1 MRTVTVE
8 VPEGHMVKIVKEE
21 SMQPTQKV
29 TGGGKFEFEGE
40 TFIPGDVI
48 INPNRGGGSMMI
60 LSEIREERPLP
71 FLPAIKAPFGLVA
84 YVPSN
89 DEGDRVFVKFTPK
102 AGIGGMKGF
111 RKATEEEKAKMLAAM
126 KEEKHYSFNFEK
138 LQPEY
143 IPTVGDV
150 VIVWDD
156 NSKENAVVGIMNEV
170 DEVDETSNPYKIN
183 DGTWYKNCDKFVSE
197 KQYKNLIDGK
207 E

>member
-1 MRTVTVE
+1 
-8 VPEGHMVKIVKEE
+8 
-21 SMQPTQKV
+21 
-29 TGGGKFEFEGE
+29 
-40 TFIPGDVI
+40 
-48 INPNRGGGSMMI
+48 MMI

-71 FLPAIKAPFGLVA
+71 FLPAIKVPFGLVA

-89 DEGDRVFVKFTPK
+89 DEGDRVFVKLTPE

-156 NSKENAVVGIMNEV
+156 NNKENAVVGIMN
-170 DEVDETSNPYKIN
+170 EVDETSNPYKIN
-183 DGTWYKNCDKFVSE
+183 DGTWYKNCGKFVSE

>member
-1 MRTVTVE
+1 
-8 VPEGHMVKIVKEE
+8 
-21 SMQPTQKV
+21 
-29 TGGGKFEFEGE
+29 
-40 TFIPGDVI
+40 
-48 INPNRGGGSMMI
+48 MMI
-60 LSEIREERPLP
+60 LSEIREERPLS
-71 FLPAIKAPFGLVA
+71 FLPAIKVPFGLVA

-89 DEGDRVFVKFTPK
+89 DEGDRVFVKLTPE

-126 KEEKHYSFNFEK
+126 KEEKHYSFNFGK
-138 LQPEY
+138 LQLEY

-170 DEVDETSNPYKIN
+170 DETSSPYKIN
-183 DGTWYKNCDKFVSE
+183 DGTRHKNCDKFVSE
-197 KQYKNLIDGK
+197 EQYKNLIDGK

>member
-8 VPEGHMVKIVKEE
+8 VPEGHIFV
-21 SMQPTQKV
+21 
-29 TGGGKFEFEGE
+29 FEGE

-60 LSEIREERPLP
+60 LSEIREERPLS
-71 FLPAIKAPFGLVA
+71 FLPAIKVPFGLVA

-89 DEGDRVFVKFTPK
+89 DEGDRVFVRPTPE

-156 NSKENAVVGIMNEV
+156 NSKENAVVGVMMDKTV
-170 DEVDETSNPYKIN
+170 WPYKIN
-183 DGTWYKNCDKFVSE
+183 DGTWYGNCDKFVSE
-197 KQYKNLIDGK
+197 EQYKNLIDGK